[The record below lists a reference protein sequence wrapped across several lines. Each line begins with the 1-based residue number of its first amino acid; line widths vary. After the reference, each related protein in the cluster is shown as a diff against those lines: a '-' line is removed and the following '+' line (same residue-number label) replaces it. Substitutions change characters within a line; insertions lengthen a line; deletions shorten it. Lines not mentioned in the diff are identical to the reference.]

1 MGLIF
6 VLSAQPDLPQAPA
19 PWLEVLLKKGAHAF
33 AYGLLAWLYLRLLRE
48 SLCRDRARG
57 VLRLVS
63 VSLAVVYGLSDEYHQ
78 TFVPGRNGNLL
89 DVAVDGVGACAAM
102 LLEWAVVR
110 LRPLSGR
117 DAVAR

>member
-33 AYGLLAWLYLRLLRE
+33 GYERLAWIYLRVLGESSWENRVPGLLRI
-48 SLCRDRARG
+48 
-57 VLRLVS
+57 VS
-63 VSLAVVYGLSDEYHQ
+63 IGLAVVYALSDEYHQ

-89 DVAVDGVGACAAM
+89 DVAVDGAGASVAM
-102 LLEWAVVR
+102 LLEWMLGR
-110 LRPLSGR
+110 LLSPSGR
-117 DAVAR
+117 TSVAR